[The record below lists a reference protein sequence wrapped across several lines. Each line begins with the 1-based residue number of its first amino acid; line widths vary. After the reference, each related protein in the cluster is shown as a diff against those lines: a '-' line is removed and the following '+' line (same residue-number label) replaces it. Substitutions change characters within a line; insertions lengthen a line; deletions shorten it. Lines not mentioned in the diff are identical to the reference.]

1 MVTININYQEL
12 NKSLYQ
18 LKEDYPSRM
27 HGNIDLLR
35 ANIRDH
41 LLDFLVWDNFIVTI
55 DDEKKEALIW
65 WKEIEWDIYAIY
77 NHRLNPTT
85 SQKMYEQILEAKEQ
99 AKKLWIY
106 EKVFTESNDNEN
118 ADETKR
124 DEK

>member
-1 MVTININYQEL
+1 MVTININYSEL
-12 NKSLYQ
+12 NKSLSK

-41 LLDFLVWDNFIVTI
+41 LYNFLTWDNFIVTI
-55 DDEKKEALIW
+55 DNEKKEALIW
-65 WKEIEWDIYAIY
+65 WKKIEWNIYAIY

-85 SQKMYEQILEAKEQ
+85 SQKMYEQILDAEEQ

-106 EKVFTESNDNEN
+106 EKIFNKDDEN
-118 ADETKR
+118 KDDKR
-124 DEK
+124 REEI